1 VAPATQRYT
10 VATMTHPLARYVRTC
25 HRVAS
30 SVQSSA
36 SESHTFA
43 SWTGNSL
50 LSRRMD
56 CSEHGE
62 EVATAPR
69 RREPGEDNMP
79 T

>member
-1 VAPATQRYT
+1 
-10 VATMTHPLARYVRTC
+10 
-25 HRVAS
+25 
-30 SVQSSA
+30 
-36 SESHTFA
+36 
-43 SWTGNSL
+43 
-50 LSRRMD
+50 MD